1 MNAIHV
7 HQLKLNQ
14 HCTRNNIVIQYKYRY
29 TALYYIQ
36 CIQIFD
42 GRSVMPMF
50 GPHFKVIA
58 TGFVLLA
65 LCVCVCM
72 CMRVCVNKMNE
83 STIKRNK
90 GSTHL
95 L

>member
-1 MNAIHV
+1 
-7 HQLKLNQ
+7 
-14 HCTRNNIVIQYKYRY
+14 
-29 TALYYIQ
+29 
-36 CIQIFD
+36 
-42 GRSVMPMF
+42 MPMF
-50 GPHFKVIA
+50 GPLFKVIA

-65 LCVCVCM
+65 LRVCVCM